1 MKFENIVVVDNVVL
15 NEYKFKGNNYV
26 IPEHIA
32 KCVVLTK
39 QQLSMTITDTN
50 VTEVNALR
58 RICLSEISIKILVGD
73 LVTDDSSI
81 TAKQIDE
88 RIRAVPI
95 LQEAVEEG
103 DMFALPKRFVNTNNI
118 TDMDITTHDLVYIGK
133 AKKGGGLAAAG
144 ASTPKV
150 AADIFDKMLLFRIS
164 AGKQAM
170 LTCVV
175 REFSSYGPACPC
187 HTVIMNPTKEHP
199 RDEDGI
205 MTIPIHELNVGSS
218 YNFEIHTNG
227 TVPIRR
233 LIASAFATMV
243 AQCRAV
249 HDLKHNLVENTPS
262 IYTLNI
268 PRHLETIIRVFI
280 RYINDKYRVKHN
292 TYCSC
297 KEASNVIRWEFVTDN
312 VEQFIAEIIEDTL
325 EFYIAK
331 YSAIEEQFKK

>member
-1 MKFENIVVVDNVVL
+1 MVVPN
-15 NEYKFKGNNYV
+15 KFKFVGSDYV
-26 IPEHIA
+26 IPEHIMG
-32 KCVVLTK
+32 CVVLTK
-39 QQLSMTITDTN
+39 QQLAMTITNTN

-58 RICLSEISIKILVGD
+58 RICLSEIPTKILVGD

-95 LQEAVEEG
+95 LQSAVEEG
-103 DMFALPKRFVNTNNI
+103 DMFALPKRFANTNNI

-144 ASTPKV
+144 GATSKV
-150 AADIFDKMLLFRIS
+150 ATDIFDKALLFRIS

-175 REFSSYGPACPC
+175 REFSSYGPACLC
-187 HTVIMNPTKEHP
+187 HTVTMNPVKEHP
-199 RDEDGI
+199 RDEAGI
-205 MTIPIHELNVGSS
+205 ITVPIHELNVGDS
-218 YNFEIHTNG
+218 YKFEIHTNG
-227 TVPIRR
+227 TIPARR

-243 AQCRAV
+243 AYCRAV
-249 HDLKHNLVENTPS
+249 HDLKHNLIENTPS

-268 PRHLETIIRVFI
+268 PLHLDTVIRVFI
-280 RYINDKYRVKHN
+280 RYINDKYRAKHG

-312 VEQFIAEIIEDTL
+312 VSHFVAEIIEDTL
-325 EFYIAK
+325 EHYIAK